1 MTLDQWLLEAAGTFP
16 RGVRERLAQD
26 YRTHLEESI
35 KAGGNG
41 NVQDLF
47 GNPTSVR
54 KLLRKTYLDKKQFQA
69 IIEQKEMIY
78 WSMTVLLLFFQLPIA
93 IALSL
98 PFFWMS
104 VLLTFTLLLVI
115 WRSTKK
121 LEQERRVM
129 LRNILGMMIIVV
141 IMTANQMGQPHISNM
156 AWLSIIFAFLSFA
169 VSFPYIAAI
178 DRRLRRTLELEKVY
192 LDKRRIDI
200 HSNH

>member
-1 MTLDQWLLEAAGTFP
+1 MTLDQWLQEATGTFP

-41 NVQDLF
+41 DVPDLF

-54 KLLRKTYLDKKQFQA
+54 KSLKKSYLDKKQFQA
-69 IIEQKEMIY
+69 IVEQKEIVY
-78 WSMTVLLLFFQLPIA
+78 WSMTVLLLFFQLPTA

-104 VLLTFTLLLVI
+104 VLSTFTLFLVV

-121 LEQERRVM
+121 LEQERRVV
-129 LRNILGMMIIVV
+129 LRNILGMMIMVFM
-141 IMTANQMGQPHISNM
+141 MTANQISQPHISSM
-156 AWLSIIFAFLSFA
+156 AWISVIFAFLSFA
-169 VSFPYIAAI
+169 VGFPDSSAT
-178 DRRLRRTLELEKVY
+178 LRSLTGVR
-192 LDKRRIDI
+192 
-200 HSNH
+200 